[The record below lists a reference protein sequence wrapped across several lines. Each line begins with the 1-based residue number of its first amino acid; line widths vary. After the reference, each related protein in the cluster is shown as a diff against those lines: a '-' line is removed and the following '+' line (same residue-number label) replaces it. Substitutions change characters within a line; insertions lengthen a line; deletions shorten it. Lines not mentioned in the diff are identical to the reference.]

1 MRVYDL
7 IAKKRDG
14 FPLSKEEIDF
24 LIEGYTKNEI
34 DDYQMAAWLMAAFI
48 RGLNEEET
56 SNLTMSMVKTGK
68 TIDLSSIK
76 GVKVDK
82 HSTGGVG
89 DKTTIVLAPL
99 IASIGIP
106 VAKMS
111 GRGLGHTGG
120 TLDKLEAI
128 PGFDVNLTSQEF
140 IENVNTI
147 GIAIMGQ
154 SDEIV
159 PADKKLYSLRDV
171 TATVNSIPLIASS
184 IMSKKIASGAD
195 CIVLDV
201 KVGSGAFMKNYDDAL
216 KLAQTMV
223 QIGNMLNRKTIA
235 VISNMDQP
243 LGYTIGNSLEVK
255 EAIETLQGNGPKD
268 LTELC
273 LELGIQ
279 ILSLAGVTSDRNKAR
294 TILVDSINSGKAFS
308 KFRQLIYAQKGDLNV
323 LNNLDMLSQAAIRKE
338 FISPS
343 EGYIKSIN
351 AELVGKTSLILGAG
365 RQKKGDKIDL
375 FAGIELKKKVGDKV
389 LKGESLATLYFNN
402 PLVEQ
407 EAILTLGAAY
417 QFSDLPVQEQPIIL
431 GTVK

>member
-1 MRVYDL
+1 
-7 IAKKRDG
+7 
-14 FPLSKEEIDF
+14 
-24 LIEGYTKNEI
+24 
-34 DDYQMAAWLMAAFI
+34 
-48 RGLNEEET
+48 
-56 SNLTMSMVKTGK
+56 
-68 TIDLSSIK
+68 
-76 GVKVDK
+76 
-82 HSTGGVG
+82 
-89 DKTTIVLAPL
+89 
-99 IASIGIP
+99 
-106 VAKMS
+106 MS